1 MSSSALSETSRLT
14 FELGANVDQTVSAE
28 NRTEWPLTGGSI
40 ALDVSH
46 PWALTYVNLGL
57 GNNVTSFNITLVP
70 AFNQTGNGTFCWPEV
85 GTAKLAELG
94 VTEGQNASLQVI
106 QLATSG
112 NALYN
117 VSHLIKSPQSK
128 KLLQVS
134 NSNMRL
140 DGTPC

>member
-1 MSSSALSETSRLT
+1 MELALYAFSSPHWDFLTDSEQ
-14 FELGANVDQTVSAE
+14 GANVDQTTSAE

-70 AFNQTGNGTFCWPEV
+70 GFNQTGNGTFCWPEV
-85 GTAKLAELG
+85 GTAALAELG
-94 VTEGQNASLQVI
+94 VTEGQNASLQII
-106 QLATSG
+106 QLSTRG

-117 VSHLIKSPQSK
+117 VSHPHLTKAEAA
-128 KLLQVS
+128 
-134 NSNMRL
+134 
-140 DGTPC
+140 